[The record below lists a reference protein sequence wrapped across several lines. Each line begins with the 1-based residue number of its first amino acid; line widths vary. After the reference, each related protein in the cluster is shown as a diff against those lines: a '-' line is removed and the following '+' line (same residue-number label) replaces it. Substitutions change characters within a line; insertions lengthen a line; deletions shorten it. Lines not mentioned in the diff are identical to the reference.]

1 MHRKRSSDGRRS
13 GIHGRNSGGVH
24 RQIQKI
30 FQGEWSQSVS
40 ENQGEIKWHKQ
51 RETWSN
57 GKSIPQ

>member
-24 RQIQKI
+24 QQVQEI

-40 ENQGEIKWHKQ
+40 ENKGEIRWQ
-51 RETWSN
+51 QPRREKGIS
-57 GKSIPQ
+57 Q